1 MRAAIYARYSSDQQS
16 ASSIEDQI
24 RICRERAL
32 RQGWKVAGCYKDAAT
47 SGASMVGRAGI
58 QALLRD
64 AQSGAIDI
72 VLAEALDRLSR
83 DQADIAILHRQ
94 LTFLGIKIVTLAD
107 DEINEM
113 HIGLKGTMNAL
124 FLKDLAAKTHRGLRG
139 RVEKGKAG
147 GGLCYGYD
155 VIRQFDAHGEPI
167 RGDRRINDA
176 EASVVRRIFREFAD
190 GVSPRSIAGKL
201 NAEGVPGP
209 AGNIWGDTTIRGH
222 VVRGTGILNNE
233 LYIGMLVWNKLCY
246 RKDPSTGKR
255 VPKLNP
261 ESEWIRTGV
270 PELRIIDDELWL
282 AVRRRQEALS
292 IKHETS
298 IAATREA
305 HANRLTSTR
314 RPDTLLSGLL
324 QCGCCGY
331 RYNVV
336 FRGRYGCANHYRRGA
351 CGNGHTIKRLEIEAR
366 VLDGLRHKLVTPE
379 RVTEALEGYME
390 EADRQNRDLRGRQE
404 QERQALIAVERRV
417 AAILTAIEENPRQ
430 KSLIARLEELECQ
443 EAELRAKLAAMPII
457 PALDLPTD
465 IADQY
470 QAMIARL
477 EENLTDPDQCAA
489 AMGTI
494 RSLITGVVLE
504 PGTRPGEVRALLRGA
519 LSGLIKATTGRELP
533 LPVVIPSVDAGTGFE
548 PVTFRL

>member
-32 RQGWKVAGCYKDAAT
+32 RQGWQVVGCYKDAAT

-155 VIRQFDAHGEPI
+155 VVRQFDAHGEPI
-167 RGDRRINDA
+167 RGDRQINEA
-176 EASVVRRIFREFAD
+176 EAVIVRRIFQEFAD
-190 GVSPRSIAGKL
+190 GISPRAIACRL
-201 NAEGVPGP
+201 NAEGIPGP
-209 AGNIWGDTTIRGH
+209 AGSIWGDTTIRGH
-222 VVRGTGILNNE
+222 VVRGTGIINNG
-233 LYIGMLVWNKLCY
+233 LYIGMLVWNKLRY

-261 ESEWIRTGV
+261 ESAWIRTEV
-270 PELRIIDDELWL
+270 PDLRIVDDELWQ

-305 HANRLTSTR
+305 HANRQTGTR

-324 QCGCCGY
+324 
-331 RYNVV
+331 
-336 FRGRYGCANHYRRGA
+336 
-351 CGNGHTIKRLEIEAR
+351 
-366 VLDGLRHKLVTPE
+366 
-379 RVTEALEGYME
+379 
-390 EADRQNRDLRGRQE
+390 
-404 QERQALIAVERRV
+404 
-417 AAILTAIEENPRQ
+417 
-430 KSLIARLEELECQ
+430 
-443 EAELRAKLAAMPII
+443 
-457 PALDLPTD
+457 
-465 IADQY
+465 
-470 QAMIARL
+470 
-477 EENLTDPDQCAA
+477 
-489 AMGTI
+489 
-494 RSLITGVVLE
+494 
-504 PGTRPGEVRALLRGA
+504 
-519 LSGLIKATTGRELP
+519 
-533 LPVVIPSVDAGTGFE
+533 
-548 PVTFRL
+548 

>member
-32 RQGWKVAGCYKDAAT
+32 RQGWQVVGCYEDPAI
-47 SGASMVGRAGI
+47 SGASMVGRPGI
-58 QALLRD
+58 QALLRE
-64 AQSGAIDI
+64 AQSGAFDI

-94 LTFLGIKIVTLAD
+94 LTYQGIKIITLAD
-107 DEINEM
+107 GEINEM
-113 HIGLKGTMNAL
+113 HIGLRGTMNAL

-147 GGLCYGYD
+147 GGLCYGYV
-155 VIRQFDAHGEPI
+155 VIRQFDADGEPI
-167 RGDRRINDA
+167 RGDRRINEV
-176 EASVVRRIFREFAD
+176 EASIVRRIFRQFAD
-190 GVSPRSIAGKL
+190 GVSPRTIAGRL
-201 NAEGVPGP
+201 NAEGIPGP
-209 AGNIWGDTTIRGH
+209 AGSIWGDTTIRGH

-233 LYIGMLVWNKLCY
+233 LYIGMLVWNKLRY

-261 ESEWIRTGV
+261 ESAWIRTEV
-270 PELRIIDDELWL
+270 PDLRIVDDELWQ

-305 HANRLTSTR
+305 HAKRLTGAR

-324 QCGCCGY
+324 QCGCCGN

-351 CGNGHTIKRLEIEAR
+351 CGNGHTIKRLEIEGR

-379 RVTEALEGYME
+379 RVTDALVGYIE
-390 EADRQNRDLRGRQE
+390 EADRQNRELRGRQE
-404 QERQALIAVERRV
+404 QERQALAAVQRRV

-430 KSLIARLEELECQ
+430 KSLIGRLEELEAQ
-443 EAELRAKLAAMPII
+443 EAELLAKLAAMPII
-457 PALDLPTD
+457 PALDVPAD
-465 IADQY
+465 IAGQY
-470 QAMIARL
+470 QTMIARL
-477 EENLTDPDQCAA
+477 EENLADPDQCAA

-494 RSLITGVVLE
+494 RSLIQGVVLE
-504 PGTRPGEVRALLRGA
+504 PGSRPGEVRAVLRGA

-533 LPVVIPSVDAGTGFE
+533 LPVGLPSVDAGAGFE
-548 PVTFRL
+548 PAAFRL